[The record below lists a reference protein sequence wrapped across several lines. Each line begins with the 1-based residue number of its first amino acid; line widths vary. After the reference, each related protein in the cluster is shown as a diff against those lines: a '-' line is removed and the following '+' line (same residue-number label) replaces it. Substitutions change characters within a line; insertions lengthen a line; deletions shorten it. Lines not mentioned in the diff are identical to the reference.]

1 MTVTPNPPLQSVL
14 FVSHGSPMFALEHG
28 TTAPA
33 LQAWA
38 AGLATQPRGIVI
50 MSPHWM
56 ARTPMVMTTVLP
68 ATWHD
73 FGGFDPALQQIQYPA
88 PGDPALAQQV
98 QTLLHAAGIAAQ
110 GDAQRPLDHGA
121 WVPLMHLFPKA
132 NVPVVQLALPT
143 DYTPQLL
150 VAMGA
155 ALASLRAQ
163 GVLIIGSG
171 SLTHNLHEFMQD
183 RPALHDAP
191 AAYVG
196 EFARWIENAVTHND
210 KDALMNYRQHAPH
223 AVQAHPTDEHFA
235 TIYFALGAA
244 LWGTGHPPTAHYISR
259 EVMYRYLAMDAFAL
273 N

>member
-1 MTVTPNPPLQSVL
+1 MTVTPNPPLQPVL

-98 QTLLHAAGIAAQ
+98 LALLHAAGIPAQ

-143 DYTPQLL
+143 DYTPQSL
-150 VAMGA
+150 VAMADGRA
-155 ALASLRAQ
+155 NSRPMHRPACRPATATTQTSHRGRTRGRGSLWHPRAQ
-163 GVLIIGSG
+163 R
-171 SLTHNLHEFMQD
+171 TM
-183 RPALHDAP
+183 
-191 AAYVG
+191 AAYASHR
-196 EFARWIENAVTHND
+196 EWQDLYQTFASCLR
-210 KDALMNYRQHAPH
+210 KAPRKCGNQ
-223 AVQAHPTDEHFA
+223 V
-235 TIYFALGAA
+235 
-244 LWGTGHPPTAHYISR
+244 
-259 EVMYRYLAMDAFAL
+259 
-273 N
+273 